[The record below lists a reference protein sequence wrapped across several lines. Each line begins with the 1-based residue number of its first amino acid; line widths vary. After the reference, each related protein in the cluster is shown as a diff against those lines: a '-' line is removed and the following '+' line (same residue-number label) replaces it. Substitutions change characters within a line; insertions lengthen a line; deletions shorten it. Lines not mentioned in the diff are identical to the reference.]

1 MSTVL
6 VALFLVAPARAAV
19 TNEDCLGCHD
29 TLKGVSHG
37 GAGCIDCH
45 SAITDVPHAE
55 KLPKPVCA
63 TCHPQEAGHYGKDV
77 HKTQGLDCEKCHNA
91 HNPDTDKK
99 ECITCHGKVSHAG
112 LPATER
118 HLSNLACVACHAKPD
133 KTRLVVQVIIKGSE
147 APAQTSVDRDSNG
160 IVDKA
165 EWQRFR
171 QALQGSTKGSTLIET
186 SYKATGGLHTISA
199 KPAACATCHGEGG
212 YFKDA
217 SLRVSDSKSYQLR
230 IDPRIFIPV
239 LPSAEEFSLTVHG
252 KNGVTCTDC
261 HGSEKKTDHGWSIDS
276 SVCAR
281 CHDDVTKAYSS
292 SAHGRLGAAMCLDCH
307 NPHRIRTYKELTAR
321 ERINVCARCHT
332 GYIKRHEWLPNT
344 TLHFSYL
351 ECATCHS
358 PRSEKSMVYF
368 FARESAG
375 RKTFLSYD
383 RLTALS
389 QADPIDYVESHK
401 TTNDGNDAGIGALFT
416 LLRKQDKDAVIDAS
430 ILVTKAYHDYSEI
443 PVKEKRCVTCHSREA
458 NFYESMF
465 FAIPGKES
473 THYIPVKGTLFS
485 SYPIGTAVDLFLL
498 GEYKLE
504 KRDFATFMGLGKGGQ
519 AGEHLGFKLIDL
531 FGIVVILLALFGVC
545 IHVILRILV
554 RILVRR

>member
-1 MSTVL
+1 MSAVL

-63 TCHPQEAGHYGKDV
+63 TCHPQEAGHYGKDI
-77 HKTQGLDCEKCHNA
+77 HKTKGLDCEKCHNA
-91 HNPDTDKK
+91 HNPDTNKK

-171 QALQGSTKGSTLIET
+171 QALQGSTKGSALIET

-199 KPAACATCHGEGG
+199 KPAACASCHGEGG

-307 NPHRIRTYKELTAR
+307 NPHKDPDLQRTDGQGAYQCLRALPHRIHQAPRVAAQHHPSLQLPGMRHLPQPQVGKEHGLFLCPGERRQEDLSLLRPVDRPLPGRPHRLRGEPQDDERR
-321 ERINVCARCHT
+321 ERCGNRRALYSV
-332 GYIKRHEWLPNT
+332 
-344 TLHFSYL
+344 
-351 ECATCHS
+351 
-358 PRSEKSMVYF
+358 EK
-368 FARESAG
+368 
-375 RKTFLSYD
+375 
-383 RLTALS
+383 
-389 QADPIDYVESHK
+389 H
-401 TTNDGNDAGIGALFT
+401 
-416 LLRKQDKDAVIDAS
+416 DKDVVIDAS

-498 GEYKLE
+498 GEDKLE